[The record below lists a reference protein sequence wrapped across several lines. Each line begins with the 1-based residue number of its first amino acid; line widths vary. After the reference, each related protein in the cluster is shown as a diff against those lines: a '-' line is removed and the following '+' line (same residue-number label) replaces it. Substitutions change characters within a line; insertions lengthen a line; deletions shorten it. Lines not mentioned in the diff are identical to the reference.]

1 MSELPGPRPFSCA
14 SAAGAVH
21 DQGAHVSAW
30 APTGSAPVLW
40 LSPSTALEEGVPI
53 RGGVPVCF
61 PWFADGADG
70 GREPKHGFARILR
83 WHVQSRESS
92 DHEAV
97 IVYRLSDA
105 DVTDPVHR
113 EQFPHRFEAEYVVR
127 FGAELVLELS
137 VTNTGDRPFDVE
149 EALHAYLAV
158 GDVRKIRVEGLDG
171 AGYRDKVLDRDG
183 CVQEGELRLDGE
195 TDRVYR
201 SSADVAVV
209 DPVLGRVLRI
219 RKESSA
225 TTVVWN
231 PWAEKAAALPDVGA
245 DGWTGFVCVE
255 GANTHAD
262 AVHLE
267 PDETHT
273 MGYRVSVEPAA
284 GKPGG
289 PAD

>member
-127 FGAELVLELS
+127 FGPELELELS
-137 VTNTGDRPFDVE
+137 VTNTDEHGFDFE
-149 EALHAYLAV
+149 EALHAYLVV
-158 GDVRKIRVEGLDG
+158 GDVRRIRIEGLDG
-171 AGYRDKVLDRDG
+171 ARYRDKVTDRDG
-183 CVQEGELRLDGE
+183 CLQEGPLEPAAE
-195 TDRVYR
+195 TDRVYE
-201 SSADVAVV
+201 SSTEVRVV
-209 DPVLGRVLRI
+209 DPVLGRALRI
-219 RKESSA
+219 RKRGSA

-231 PWAEKAAALPDVGA
+231 PWAEKAAGLPDVGA
-245 DGWTGFVCVE
+245 DGWSGFVCVE
-255 GANTHAD
+255 GANVQGN

-267 PDETHT
+267 PEETHT
-273 MGYRVSVEPAA
+273 MGYRVAVETLPGDPGASPA
-284 GKPGG
+284 
-289 PAD
+289 